1 MRKIIC
7 IIAFVLFTFV
17 TLCGCSNKKTSDT
30 IDIKKQSDKINI
42 ENISQAEEK
51 EPDEI
56 IKVYITGAI
65 KSPGVYK
72 AEPGD
77 RVEDIVNKAGG
88 FLEDADAINVNL
100 AAKVSD
106 EETIYIPKKGE
117 ITNQAT
123 SIVSANN
130 LININTATKEELCTL
145 TGIGSSRADDIIS
158 YRNTNSGFKS
168 IDELKNVPGIKDK
181 TFNKIKDK
189 ITV

>member
-30 IDIKKQSDKINI
+30 IDIKKQSDKFNI

-51 EPDEI
+51 ELEEI

-88 FLEDADAINVNL
+88 LLEDADIININL
-100 AAKVSD
+100 AAKISD
-106 EETIYIPKKGE
+106 EETIYIPKNGE
-117 ITNQAT
+117 QEDAKINT
-123 SIVSANN
+123 SNKSN
-130 LININTATKEELCTL
+130 LININTASKDELCTL

-158 YRNTNSGFKS
+158 YRDANGGFKS
-168 IDELKNVPGIKDK
+168 IDELMNVPGIKDK